1 MGSNLHK
8 DVTSSCS
15 GSLHS
20 HGNSSINQDL
30 PGKTRSSRE
39 HPPKDFNLNPTQV
52 HSLWIPSLE
61 SYLGPVPCI
70 IPKTALRPQPPTP
83 SQETPGKTS
92 PPESYNRAFFMLLL
106 QVLTPWN
113 RVEGGGRGKKR
124 NESFR
129 NKLQEAQR
137 RRLKNGVKDNQETT
151 SPPHPSLR
159 EPWRLRRRGG
169 RCGGS
174 QRQRPGGSA
183 GQRLHN
189 IYRKIRHPQASSP
202 TSSHPE
208 QFWAD
213 RGSGGGREA
222 CLGPPWRR
230 GGRAVC

>member
-1 MGSNLHK
+1 MA
-8 DVTSSCS
+8 TPA
-15 GSLHS
+15 SLDNILW
-20 HGNSSINQDL
+20 GCIILFGLCTTQLWRIINCLQ
-30 PGKTRSSRE
+30 
-39 HPPKDFNLNPTQV
+39 
-52 HSLWIPSLE
+52 SLSAEKVRGAQPSLLAQLE
-61 SYLGPVPCI
+61 PWGHCPQKCDFPVPMMSSSLYVQ
-70 IPKTALRPQPPTP
+70 LRERMGTGGF
-83 SQETPGKTS
+83 SGRWS
-92 PPESYNRAFFMLLL
+92 
-106 QVLTPWN
+106 
-113 RVEGGGRGKKR
+113 EGLGGRTRGRRKA
-124 NESFR
+124 E
-129 NKLQEAQR
+129 EAQR

-174 QRQRPGGSA
+174 QRQRPGGRA

>member
-1 MGSNLHK
+1 MGWDPTCTKMSPLP
-8 DVTSSCS
+8 VQA
-15 GSLHS
+15 L
-20 HGNSSINQDL
+20 SIPMATAPSTKIFQGR
-30 PGKTRSSRE
+30 PGAAEST
-39 HPPKDFNLNPTQV
+39 PPKDFNLNPTQV

-61 SYLGPVPCI
+61 SNLGPVPCI
-70 IPKTALRPQPPTP
+70 IPKTALRSQPPTP

-113 RVEGGGRGKKR
+113 RVGGGAGEE
-124 NESFR
+124 ESFR

-151 SPPHPSLR
+151 SPPQPSLR
-159 EPWRLRRRGG
+159 EPWRLRQRGG